1 MKLSHTYLKSSDI
14 QTKINNNLTTH
25 TSNKSI
31 PPTISTQKIHNRTKF
46 MKAKACMERK
56 TQHNMIRKK
65 KIRPNNNNKAAIS
78 AGVTLAY

>member
-56 TQHNMIRKK
+56 TQDNMIKK
-65 KIRPNNNNKAAIS
+65 KIRPNHNNKNAIS

>member
-65 KIRPNNNNKAAIS
+65 KSDPTTITKLQFLLGLP
-78 AGVTLAY
+78 

>member
-56 TQHNMIRKK
+56 TQDNMIKK
-65 KIRPNNNNKAAIS
+65 KKSDPTTITKMQFLLGLP
-78 AGVTLAY
+78 